1 MPPESDVPQLSE
13 DTGGGLISS
22 GATAAGAALGSI
34 VPGVGTLIGG
44 GLGALGGILGSIF
57 AGPNQSAANAAYL
70 AAAQEIQAVGAPPN
84 MAAQIVLNKF
94 SQAGLYTPALQQAIA
109 QTMPANVTTNPS
121 LQNAQMA
128 ALTQMQQVAGG
139 GMNPQQLA
147 ALTQGQ
153 QAGAQAQQAQQ
164 QQIMQNMQARQMGGS
179 GAEFAQRLMAA
190 QGGANMASNAGIQA
204 AGNASA
210 NALNAMSQGGNLAN
224 QIQGQQFSQNMQNAQ
239 LQNATQKFN
248 IQNALGTQAA
258 NVQAQNY
265 GNLYNLG
272 TQQQLANLNTQTAN
286 ADLYRQLQG
295 QQQTW
300 QDQMQQATALAN
312 AKMGQGNAYQ
322 NIANQT
328 AGTFQGVGSGLGNAV
343 SAYGNAANQANNT
356 NALLAAYGG
365 GNNNNSQ
372 QYIPP
377 MSSSEMGTT
386 NTIAAAP
393 TQSAWNSGASPSS
406 FMSGQGMAPAAS
418 NSGGMVP
425 MPTQASAGTSSAGAA
440 MQPAYS
446 GGAPSNIN
454 LAGYNNSVPGYGSM
468 NTLAAGYGSMDQQA
482 PGYGTMLSYGNPN
495 GNNSQGS

>member
-1 MPPESDVPQLSE
+1 MPPESNDPSSLPSI
-13 DTGGGLISS
+13 GGD
-22 GATAAGAALGSI
+22 AAAGAAAGSI
-34 VPGVGTLIGG
+34 IPGIGNLIGG

-57 AGPNQSAANAAYL
+57 AGPNQSNANAAYL

-224 QIQGQQFSQNMQNAQ
+224 QIQAQQFGQNMQNAQ
-239 LQNATQKFN
+239 LQNATQRFN

-300 QDQMQQATALAN
+300 QDQMQQAQALAN
-312 AKMGQGNAYQ
+312 AKMGQGSAYQ

-343 SAYGNAANQANNT
+343 SAYGNAVNQANNT

-365 GNNNNSQ
+365 NNQ
-372 QYIPP
+372 QESGLGTPLLGASNYTPG
-377 MSSSEMGTT
+377 SSSMSPY
-386 NTIAAAP
+386 AP
-393 TQSAWNSGASPSS
+393 GATSAGPYAPSS
-406 FMSGQGMAPAAS
+406 SYSTMTPVAQAPIAS
-418 NSGGMVP
+418 NSNAGGMVP